1 MFQLKSLIENMNS
14 QARKYRELEPSMARM
29 RQKSDKSPE
38 EMMEILKESQ
48 EVIDTLSRLADERR
62 IMEKSLAEKLDL
74 KTFERK
80 SLEGRVPEAM
90 LKALDEA
97 VSGLE
102 KMLKA
107 VMDCQR
113 GAIEAVIEKKTEIGE
128 RLAETSVGKKKL
140 KTYYIKDRDACFI
153 DKTSK

>member
-1 MFQLKSLIENMNS
+1 MNS